1 MACCRRGIGAGCPL
15 LTRAE
20 AIPTTAAQLAR
31 SIGMPCLWSSSIKL
45 TAAGAASTRW
55 LLTFPE
61 ECLTPETGDRAFA
74 IAADFL
80 ETDLSRLRAEI
91 PNPVALHLGC
101 DGTGENGVRKVYFE
115 AAAEETSTVFLA
127 LKVRQ
132 GAAVVHRY
140 TAVVAAE
147 ALPLLHLAPTLH
159 ASCLDLLSVL
169 PRNVAAL
176 LVQPETGWRRSLDIN
191 LSDIVLTP
199 QIAAHIAALVGLIN
213 PGFGPALPAAMTHI
227 AVGMAED
234 ASPFVT
240 LYGPPHWFHQDE
252 EAAPR

>member
-1 MACCRRGIGAGCPL
+1 MACCLRGIGAGCPL

-45 TAAGAASTRW
+45 SATAISSTRW

-74 IAADFL
+74 IAAEFL
-80 ETDLSRLRAEI
+80 GTDLSRLRAEI

-101 DGTGENGVRKVYFE
+101 DGTGENKVRKVYLE
-115 AAAEETSTVFLA
+115 AAADESSTVFLA

-132 GAAVVHRY
+132 GAAVLHRY

-147 ALPLLHLAPTLH
+147 AVGLLHLPPMLQ

-176 LVQPETGWRRSLDIN
+176 LVQPEAGWRRSLDIN
-191 LSDIVLTP
+191 LSDVVLTP
-199 QIAAHIAALVGLIN
+199 QISAHIAAMVGRIN
-213 PGFGPALPAAMTHI
+213 PDFGPALPTAMTHI
-227 AVGMAED
+227 AVGMADD

-240 LYGPPHWFHQDE
+240 LYGPPHWFHPDGD
-252 EAAPR
+252 AALR